1 MDTSK
6 SINKY
11 ARCDMEIEPTGMQ
24 LKRIRQSSNLL
35 ESFLM
40 LAIPNILA
48 KVNYCCPIKI
58 GND

>member
-40 LAIPNILA
+40 LAIPGILN
-48 KVNYCCPIKI
+48 KVNE
-58 GND
+58 